1 MFKLIAKLGK
11 FGERSLQK
19 MASIQLPRIK
29 PLFKNLSLKNL
40 SLKNLPVNFFTDVF
54 SFKKWTLQWKLVLTF
69 AVIIILINIAMGVTI
84 FKEAKA
90 TVSELMSN
98 RIKVTAADNADKISI
113 MLHSMDKREI
123 SSKTDYYLTKQRNS
137 YKILNYRAYVDVV
150 DAEGNIVVPGK
161 QQQPIKPGNDQLVS
175 LIKKNS
181 GGGTYSASLGNTQ
194 CTVVLEPIAGR
205 PWFFVAGVAEED
217 YLAPVKKM
225 QTTAFLVGLIA
236 FLLATLVCVF
246 GTRQFIMPL
255 NRIMATMEQARS
267 GDLTVRAKETGTGPE
282 FRQLGACLNTMLSD
296 FSSLMRELNQTSS
309 VLSESSRGMTN
320 VAQQQL
326 YAVEKTDQAVRG
338 MSHSVQ
344 QITDI
349 VQETQTASQNMRDS
363 AEEGSQAV
371 KKLVEVINE
380 NHQVIKQ
387 EAMAIDSLGSRI
399 HEIGQLLD
407 LIRKISKDTHLLALN
422 ASIEAARAGEH
433 GRGFAVVATEVRRL
447 AEETAATTKDV
458 EQIISAIARE
468 SSEVL
473 HKVDQSRK
481 IAEEGLKATLSADEA
496 LQRIYEAIDSTGR
509 QIGRIYNGAQQ
520 ITEGTSIVEELIR
533 ELVGDIN
540 NADRDNEAATARR
553 ITNTAKTLDQMSDS
567 LRRRLESF
575 ILDSE
580 PRQERALQFS
590 QVERNGDYDGNDQ
603 QDRVA

>member
-1 MFKLIAKLGK
+1 MHKT
-11 FGERSLQK
+11 
-19 MASIQLPRIK
+19 ASNLLPRIK

-40 SLKNLPVNFFTDVF
+40 SLKNLPVSFYKDVF

-69 AVIIILINIAMGVTI
+69 AIIIILINIAMGVTI

-98 RIKVTAADNADKISI
+98 RIKITAADNADKISI

-123 SSKTDYYLTKQRNS
+123 ASKTDYYLTKQRNS

-150 DAEGNIVVPGK
+150 DNEGNIVVPGK
-161 QQQPIKPGNDQLVS
+161 QQQPIKPGNAELVS

-267 GDLTVRAKETGTGPE
+267 GDLTVRAKEAGTGPE
-282 FRQLGACLNTMLSD
+282 FRQLGTCLNTMLSD
-296 FSSLMRELNQTSS
+296 FSLLMRELNQTSS

-338 MSHSVQ
+338 MSLSVQ

-349 VQETQTASQNMRDS
+349 VKETQTASQNMRDS

-387 EAMAIDSLGSRI
+387 EAIAIDSLGNRI
-399 HEIGQLLD
+399 HEISQLLD

-458 EQIISAIARE
+458 EQIITAIARE

-473 HKVDQSRK
+473 HKVDQSKK

-520 ITEGTSIVEELIR
+520 ITEGTLIVEELIR

-540 NADRDNEAATARR
+540 NAGTDNGAATARQ
-553 ITNTAKTLDQMSDS
+553 ITNTAKTLDQLSDS

-575 ILDSE
+575 ILDSK
-580 PRQERALQFS
+580 PRQERMLQFT
-590 QVERNGDYDGNDQ
+590 QVENNGNHGDNDQ
-603 QDRVA
+603 QNRVA